1 VPKPPSGTLLSFD
14 GVDGAGKGC
23 QIELFCQWLAES
35 GHDVVACRDP
45 GSTELGEAIRDILLD
60 STAIPIHRRSEM
72 LLYMAARAQMVEQV
86 IRPALAAGKTVV
98 SDRFLLANV
107 VYQGHAGGLDVDT
120 LWQVGGVATDGIE
133 PTLTFLL
140 DIDPGVAIERIQRAH
155 DRMEQQGLEFARAVR
170 AGYLAEAARR
180 PDRIVVVD
188 AARAIAPIQA
198 DIRAAAARLLDI
210 EPNG

>member
-1 VPKPPSGTLLSFD
+1 MPKPPSGTLLSFD